1 MSAYWTADQ
10 SARVG
15 EKKISVPSE
24 NGLSYSPGQK
34 VQIFVDP
41 STKFMDGRE
50 SYLQFNVKLKLPA
63 GGTPTRLQLDK
74 CTSTL
79 IKNCRIYDGSRGQL
93 LEEISDYASYVSVK
107 YDYDKDTT
115 TENMRALVEGCAVH
129 QPENRGTEGTTKTGM
144 ANTTTN
150 PYFKKTSGNQTVA
163 FSDSD
168 FLNAK
173 VSIPL
178 HTGIFADSVSIF
190 PIMMTS
196 GLYIELD
203 INSAENVIKQLD
215 SVLQDTRT
223 PLNPHFHSLNGRE
236 SPNENNWAN
245 SAAATVFYVSTKNN
259 LDGADRVARFPF
271 VVGETINFC
280 RANNNGSESDLSA
293 TATISEINLSAA
305 ADAGNGLIEI
315 TLASAVT
322 NDGVALVKDEWVIY
336 STAVADAASYDASFE
351 ISNVNLIVSQVM
363 LDPQY
368 EAGMISKVRE
378 GRAIEFDIMSTTNYK
393 HSILATDRQ
402 TTFQIFAQNSRAK
415 ALMVIP
421 QDSSVYTS
429 AQLISGSGTYVITG
443 TDNSVDNTTSKNL
456 NDICLASTRSAYT
469 GICDELSSVQYQID
483 GKRVPSREISTK
495 KIATKNSLDAF
506 HLYELEKTLD
516 NSGIK
521 PRSFSE
527 FMNNFIFGRSFSA
540 GGQGGVL
547 DLRGKDL
554 AVMLRYQTANAPT
567 KPKLFNS
574 YVFHIRRLVIR
585 DGSVEVIQ

>member
-1 MSAYWTADQ
+1 MSAYWSADD

-50 SYLQFNVKLKLPA
+50 TYLQFNVKLSLPS

-79 IKNCRIYDGSRGQL
+79 IKNIRIYDGSRGQL
-93 LEEISDYASYVSVK
+93 LEEISDYATYVSVK
-107 YDYDKDTT
+107 YDYDKDKT
-115 TENMRALVEGCAVH
+115 TENMRALTECCAVH
-129 QPENRGTEGTTKTGM
+129 QPDNRGDQGSTKTAM
-144 ANTTTN
+144 ANTITN
-150 PYFKKTSGNQTVA
+150 PFFKKTSGNQTVA
-163 FSDSD
+163 FADTD

-173 VSIPL
+173 VTLPL

-190 PIMMTS
+190 PVMMTN
-196 GLYIELD
+196 GLYIEIDL
-203 INSAENVIKQLD
+203 NEAPSVIKQLD
-215 SVLQDTRT
+215 SVLRDVRT
-223 PLNPHFHSLNGRE
+223 PLNPHFHSLNG
-236 SPNENNWAN
+236 SSTPNNWNNA
-245 SAAATVFYVSTKNN
+245 SAATTFYVSDLNN
-259 LDGADRVARFPF
+259 LGGSDRVARFPF
-271 VVGETINFC
+271 VVGETFKFC
-280 RANNNGSESDLSA
+280 HDRNNGSGSSLSA
-293 TATISEINLSAA
+293 VAKISEINLSSA
-305 ADAGNGLIEI
+305 ADGGNGLIEI
-315 TLASAVT
+315 VCDASIT
-322 NDGVALVKDEWVIY
+322 NNGSAITSDDYVMY
-336 STAVADAASYDASFE
+336 STAVADAASYAASFE
-351 ISNVNLIVSQVM
+351 VSNVALIVSQVM

-415 ALMVIP
+415 SLLVVP
-421 QDSSVYTS
+421 QDSTVYTS
-429 AQLISGSGTYVITG
+429 SQLISGSGTYVIQG
-443 TDNSVDNTTSKNL
+443 TNYSSAVATSKTNH
-456 NDICLASTRSAYT
+456 DICLASTRSAYT
-469 GICDELSSVQYQID
+469 GICDELSSIQYTIN

-495 KIATKNSLDAF
+495 KIATRESLDAF

-527 FMNNFIFGRSFSA
+527 FMNNFVFGRSFSA
-540 GGQGGVL
+540 GSQNGVM

-554 AVMLRYQTANAPT
+554 AVIARYQTATAPS
-567 KPKLFNS
+567 KGKLFNS

-585 DGSVEVIQ
+585 DGSVEVVQ

>member
-1 MSAYWTADQ
+1 MSSYWSADD

-50 SYLQFNVKLKLPA
+50 TYLQFNVKLSLPS

-79 IKNCRIYDGSRGQL
+79 IKNIRIYDGSRGQL
-93 LEEISDYASYVSVK
+93 LEEISDYASYVAVK
-107 YDYDKDTT
+107 YDYDKDVT
-115 TENMRALVEGCAVH
+115 TENMRALTEGCAVH
-129 QPENRGTEGTTKTGM
+129 QPDNRGTLGTSKTGM
-144 ANTTTN
+144 ANTITN
-150 PYFKKTSGNQTVA
+150 PFFKKTSGNQTTN
-163 FSDSD
+163 FSDTD

-173 VSIPL
+173 ITLPL

-190 PIMMTS
+190 PIMMTN
-196 GLYIELD
+196 GIYIELD
-203 INSAENVIKQLD
+203 LNESENVIKQLD
-215 SVLQDTRT
+215 SVLRDVRT
-223 PLNPHFHSLNGRE
+223 PLNPFFHSLNG
-236 SPNENNWAN
+236 SSTPDDWVNG
-245 SAAATVFYVSTKNN
+245 SGSDTFYVDDANN
-259 LDGADRVARFPF
+259 LSGADRVARFPF
-271 VVGETINFC
+271 VCGETFNFC
-280 RANNNGSESDLSA
+280 LAENNGSKSTFNDTL
-293 TATISEINLSAA
+293 TISEINLSSTAN
-305 ADAGNGLIEI
+305 GGQGLIEVK
-315 TLASAVT
+315 TTASRNNTGTNVT
-322 NDGVALVKDEWVIY
+322 EDFVMY
-336 STAVADAASYDASFE
+336 STAVADATSYDASYE

-368 EAGMISKVRE
+368 EAGMLSKVRE
-378 GRAIEFDIMSTTNYK
+378 GRAIEFDILSTTNYK

-415 ALMVIP
+415 ALMIVP
-421 QDSSVYTS
+421 QDSTVYTS
-429 AQLISGSGTYVITG
+429 AQLISGSGTYVIQG
-443 TDNSVDNTTSKNL
+443 TNFSVDNTTSKA
-456 NDICLASTRSAYT
+456 DADTCLASNRSAYT
-469 GICDELSSVQYQID
+469 GIVDELSSIQYTID
-483 GKRVPSREISTK
+483 GKRVPSREISTR

-527 FMNNFIFGRSFSA
+527 FMNNFIFGRGFSA
-540 GGQGGVL
+540 GGQNGVL

-554 AVMLRYQTANAPT
+554 AVILKYQTSTAPS
-567 KPKLFNS
+567 KGKLFNA
-574 YVFHIRRLVIR
+574 YVFHIRRLVIS
-585 DGSVEVIQ
+585 DGSVEVVQ